1 MKKESIGQKIYRNLM
16 DGITHMLPFVI
27 GGGLLIALAFLFDD
41 YAIDPSNFGS
51 NTPLSAFLK
60 QIGDLTFGFM
70 LPVLAAYI
78 AVSIAGQPGM
88 VVGFIGGVLAQQ
100 SGAGFLG
107 ALLAGFIAGYIVVLL
122 EKVLCFIPKS
132 LEGLKPMLLYPL
144 LGLVLVGAVM
154 TFVVNPPVTAL
165 NTMITETLTGMGASS
180 QILLGIVLAAMM
192 AVDMGGPLNKGAYM
206 FAVICFDAGNYAAMA
221 AVIIGGMV
229 PATSIALATTLFKNK
244 FTKKDREAGLTNY
257 ILGLSFITEG
267 AISFAAADPFRV
279 LPSVTVGSA
288 VAGGLAMFFGCAS
301 RAPHGG
307 IFILPVIENP
317 AGFVIAFLSGVIV
330 AALMIGFLKK
340 PVVEEELKI

>member
-70 LPVLAAYI
+70 LPVFAAYI

-144 LGLVLVGAVM
+144 LGLILVGAVM
-154 TFVVNPPVTAL
+154 TFVVNPPVTC
-165 NTMITETLTGMGASS
+165 
-180 QILLGIVLAAMM
+180 LLYTS
-192 AVDMGGPLNKGAYM
+192 PSPR
-206 FAVICFDAGNYAAMA
+206 DA
-221 AVIIGGMV
+221 
-229 PATSIALATTLFKNK
+229 
-244 FTKKDREAGLTNY
+244 
-257 ILGLSFITEG
+257 
-267 AISFAAADPFRV
+267 
-279 LPSVTVGSA
+279 
-288 VAGGLAMFFGCAS
+288 
-301 RAPHGG
+301 
-307 IFILPVIENP
+307 
-317 AGFVIAFLSGVIV
+317 
-330 AALMIGFLKK
+330 
-340 PVVEEELKI
+340 